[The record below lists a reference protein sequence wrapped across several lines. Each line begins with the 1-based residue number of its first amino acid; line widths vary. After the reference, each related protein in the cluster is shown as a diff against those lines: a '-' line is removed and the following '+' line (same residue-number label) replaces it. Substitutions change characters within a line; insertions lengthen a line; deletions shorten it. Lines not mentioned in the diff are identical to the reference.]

1 MSVNKEG
8 LLPYLQQYGSHC
20 MAYTSLEP
28 QMEYFIVDGV
38 GYIAYIRFKHWL
50 WARKERYIVLADPV
64 CSLDNYQQVISA
76 FIKENPD
83 VIFVQS
89 SKETASVLDALG
101 YQINLF
107 GVENEISL
115 VDFNLKG
122 KQRAKLRQW
131 KNKCEREGVT
141 VEETPIDVCKNIDK
155 IKALSSIW
163 LKSKGGD
170 GLGFLVRPFRFE
182 KEKGVRYFWAY
193 QDKELIG
200 MAVFDPIYRDNKI
213 VAYYH
218 NIDRIIETAPH
229 GTSAT
234 ILLAAID
241 IFQQEGVEMVSLGMS
256 PLYVPNGLK
265 NEFNYHP
272 FTRKAFRYAFEKL
285 NFLYSFKG
293 NLTHKKKFGGL
304 HQPIYISSS
313 NGTGL
318 REVFVM
324 MKAIGML

>member
-1 MSVNKEG
+1 MSATKED

-28 QMEYFIVDGV
+28 KMECFTVDGV

-50 WARKERYIVLADPV
+50 WARKERHIVLADPI
-64 CSLDNYQQVISA
+64 CALENYQQIISA
-76 FIKENPD
+76 FIHKYPD
-83 VIFVQS
+83 VIFVQT
-89 SKETASVLDALG
+89 SKETASVLDKLG
-101 YQINLF
+101 YQVNLF
-107 GVENEISL
+107 GVENEIPL
-115 VDFNLKG
+115 ADFTLEG
-122 KQRAKLRQW
+122 KHRAKLRQW
-131 KNKCEREGVT
+131 KNKCEREGVI
-141 VEETPIDVCKNIDK
+141 VKERPINACENIDE
-155 IKALSSIW
+155 IKALSSTW
-163 LKSKGGD
+163 LKTKGGD
-170 GLGFLVRPFRFE
+170 GLSFLVRPFRFE
-182 KEKGVRYFWAY
+182 KEKDVRYFWAY
-193 QDKELIG
+193 QDEKLIG
-200 MAVFDPIYRDNKI
+200 MAVFDPVYRDSKV

-218 NIDRIIETAPH
+218 NIDRILDVAPH

-234 ILLAAID
+234 IILAAID
-241 IFQQEGVEMVSLGMS
+241 VFHKEGMEMISLGMS
-256 PLYVPNGLK
+256 PMFVPNGLK

-293 NLTHKKKFGGL
+293 NMSHKKKFGGL
-304 HQPIYISSS
+304 HKSIYISST